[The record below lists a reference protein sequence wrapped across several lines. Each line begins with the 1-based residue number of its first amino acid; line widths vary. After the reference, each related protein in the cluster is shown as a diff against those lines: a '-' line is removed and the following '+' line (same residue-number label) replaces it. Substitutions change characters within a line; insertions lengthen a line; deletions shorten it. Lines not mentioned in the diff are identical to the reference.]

1 MHRKSDSDVT
11 SVEASSPARPLY
23 YVQSP
28 SNHEPDKMSYGSSP
42 FGSPG
47 HQYHCSP
54 IHHSRESSTSR
65 FSASL
70 KTTARNAGYW
80 KKLQRSGELVE
91 EDEDEEY
98 DEEDERE
105 KKEIKRFYV
114 VCFVL
119 SFVVLFSV
127 FSLILWAASTS
138 YPPEVYVK
146 RLVFE
151 KLNVQSGMDESGVAT
166 DMLTLNSTIK
176 ILYRNTG
183 TFFGVDVKVAPVR
196 LSYYQRNLATG
207 PEVKFHQN
215 RKTQRTVITS
225 IESHQLPLYGGVPGL
240 ISRNGRIDSI
250 SVPLNLTIGI
260 RSRAYVL
267 GKLVKPKFYRTI
279 RCQVT
284 IHGSKLGKPVNL
296 TNACVHHN

>member
-1 MHRKSDSDVT
+1 MHAKSDSDVT
-11 SVEASSPARPLY
+11 SLEAASPKHPLY

-28 SNHEPDKMSYGSSP
+28 SNHDAEKMSYGSSP

-47 HQYHCSP
+47 HHYHSSP

-70 KTTARNAGYW
+70 KNTTRNNGYW
-80 KKLQRSGELVE
+80 KRLQRVGDSVE
-91 EDEDEEY
+91 EDDEV
-98 DEEDERE
+98 DEEDVRE
-105 KKEIKRFYV
+105 KKQIKRFYV

-138 YPPEVYVK
+138 YPPQVYVK

-151 KLNVQSGMDESGVAT
+151 RFNVQSGMDISGVPT
-166 DMLTLNSTIK
+166 DMLSINSTVK
-176 ILYRNTG
+176 IFYRNTG
-183 TFFGVDVKVAPVR
+183 TFFGVDVKIAPIQ
-196 LSYYQRNLATG
+196 LWYYQRNLATG
-207 PEVKFHQN
+207 PEVKFHQH
-215 RKTQRTVITS
+215 RKTQRNIVTS
-225 IESHQLPLYGGVPGL
+225 VNAYQLPLYGAVPGF
-240 ISRNGRIDSI
+240 SVRNSGHDSI
-250 SVPLNLTIGI
+250 SVPLNLTIGV

-267 GKLVKPKFYRTI
+267 GKLVKPKFYRNI

-284 IHGSKLGKPVNL
+284 LHGNKLGKPVNL
-296 TNACVHHN
+296 ANSCVHHN

>member
-47 HQYHCSP
+47 HNYHCSP

-65 FSASL
+65 LSASL
-70 KTTARNAGYW
+70 KTTARNAAYW

-91 EDEDEEY
+91 EDDEEEY
-98 DEEDERE
+98 DEEDARE

-119 SFVVLFSV
+119 SFVVLFSI

-146 RLVFE
+146 VRILFCD
-151 KLNVQSGMDESGVAT
+151 S
-166 DMLTLNSTIK
+166 LTRPS
-176 ILYRNTG
+176 
-183 TFFGVDVKVAPVR
+183 R
-196 LSYYQRNLATG
+196 LS
-207 PEVKFHQN
+207 
-215 RKTQRTVITS
+215 
-225 IESHQLPLYGGVPGL
+225 
-240 ISRNGRIDSI
+240 D
-250 SVPLNLTIGI
+250 
-260 RSRAYVL
+260 
-267 GKLVKPKFYRTI
+267 
-279 RCQVT
+279 
-284 IHGSKLGKPVNL
+284 
-296 TNACVHHN
+296 